1 MGASGVH
8 VALGVLCAL
17 CVSALAGCGSA
28 GTGGLESAGPTS
40 PAVGPV
46 RLWPDLPPATNPPM
60 DYGESDIQ
68 RVPGIRVAGGDVRS
82 VDAVEVVR
90 AEVRAHPD
98 ARSGADGL
106 YEETARAIGACVS
119 APASCPVMRP
129 YHRDLTG
136 DGRDELIVGIRM
148 PEQQVAV
155 RVYRAEGGGLTRIM
169 STVDQVIS
177 VELAGRDLIM
187 RVGSAGIPGYEYRTA
202 WSWDERQGSML
213 PTRDEIVR
221 TGPSGGRS
229 PAGRASGPGPGSGS
243 GSGSGSE
250 AGSAFGSGSGSE
262 AGSGAGSAFGSGSG
276 SEVGS
281 GAGAASEAGSETRS
295 RSTSGP
301 ASAPAP
307 SGTAPVPAPPPEE
320 GP

>member
-1 MGASGVH
+1 MGPRGVH
-8 VALGVLCAL
+8 AAVGALCAL
-17 CVSALAGCGSA
+17 GALALAGCGSA

-46 RLWPDLPPATNPPM
+46 RLWPDLPPATNPPI

-68 RVPGIRVAGGDVRS
+68 RVPGIRVTGGDVRS
-82 VDAVEVVR
+82 ADAVEVVR
-90 AEVRAHPD
+90 AEVRARPD

-106 YEETARAIGACVS
+106 YEETARAVEACVR
-119 APASCPVMRP
+119 APAACPVMRP
-129 YHRDLTG
+129 YYRDLTG
-136 DGRDELIVGIRM
+136 DGREELIVGIRM

-155 RVYRAEGGGLTRIM
+155 RVYRAEEGGLTRIM

-221 TGPSGGRS
+221 AGPPGGPPEGRPPGSRSSGGPSSGGPSPSSPSPGGRS
-229 PAGRASGPGPGSGS
+229 SGS
-243 GSGSGSE
+243 G
-250 AGSAFGSGSGSE
+250 
-262 AGSGAGSAFGSGSG
+262 
-276 SEVGS
+276 
-281 GAGAASEAGSETRS
+281 
-295 RSTSGP
+295 
-301 ASAPAP
+301 PAP
-307 SGTAPVPAPPPEE
+307 SPVPPVLPVLPPE
-320 GP
+320 GAP

>member
-1 MGASGVH
+1 MGPRGVH
-8 VALGVLCAL
+8 VAVGAL
-17 CVSALAGCGSA
+17 CVLGALALAGCGSA
-28 GTGGLESAGPTS
+28 GTGGLESAGPSS

-46 RLWPDLPPATNPPM
+46 RLWPDLPPATNPPI

-68 RVPGIRVAGGDVRS
+68 RVPGIAVAGGDVRS

-106 YEETARAIGACVS
+106 YEETARAVEACVS
-119 APASCPVMRP
+119 APAACPVMRP
-129 YHRDLTG
+129 YYRDLTG

-155 RVYRAEGGGLTRIM
+155 RVYRAEKGGLTRIM
-169 STVDQVIS
+169 STVDQVIT

-221 TGPSGGRS
+221 ARPPGGPPAGGRPGDGRLPGNRPSGGPS
-229 PAGRASGPGPGSGS
+229 SGDRASGDASSGDRPSGS
-243 GSGSGSE
+243 PPSGGPASG
-250 AGSAFGSGSGSE
+250 ARPSGDQP
-262 AGSGAGSAFGSGSG
+262 SGAG
-276 SEVGS
+276 
-281 GAGAASEAGSETRS
+281 
-295 RSTSGP
+295 
-301 ASAPAP
+301 PAP
-307 SGTAPVPAPPPEE
+307 SPVSPALAAPPPPPEE
-320 GP
+320 TP

>member
-1 MGASGVH
+1 MGPRGVH
-8 VALGVLCAL
+8 AAVGALCAL
-17 CVSALAGCGSA
+17 ALAGCGSA

-46 RLWPDLPPATNPPM
+46 RLWPDLPPATNPPI

-68 RVPGIRVAGGDVRS
+68 RVPGIRVTGGDVRS
-82 VDAVEVVR
+82 ADAVEVVR
-90 AEVRAHPD
+90 AEVRARPD

-106 YEETARAIGACVS
+106 YEETARAVEACVR
-119 APASCPVMRP
+119 APAACPVMRP
-129 YHRDLTG
+129 YYRDLTG
-136 DGRDELIVGIRM
+136 DGREELIVGIRM

-155 RVYRAEGGGLTRIM
+155 RVYRAEEGGLTRIM

-221 TGPSGGRS
+221 AGPPGGPPEGRPPGSRPPGVPSSGGPSPSSPSPGGRS
-229 PAGRASGPGPGSGS
+229 SGS
-243 GSGSGSE
+243 G
-250 AGSAFGSGSGSE
+250 
-262 AGSGAGSAFGSGSG
+262 
-276 SEVGS
+276 
-281 GAGAASEAGSETRS
+281 
-295 RSTSGP
+295 
-301 ASAPAP
+301 PAP
-307 SGTAPVPAPPPEE
+307 SPVLPVPPPE
-320 GP
+320 GAP

>member
-1 MGASGVH
+1 M
-8 VALGVLCAL
+8 CAL
-17 CVSALAGCGSA
+17 SAPVLAGCGSA
-28 GTGGLESAGPTS
+28 GTGGLESAGPTR

-46 RLWPDLPPATNPPM
+46 RLWPDLPPATNPPI

-68 RVPGIRVAGGDVRS
+68 RVPGIRVTGDDVRS

-90 AEVRAHPD
+90 AEVRARPD
-98 ARSGADGL
+98 ARNGADGL
-106 YEETARAIGACVS
+106 YEETARAVGACVS
-119 APASCPVMRP
+119 EPASCPVMRP
-129 YHRDLTG
+129 YYRDLTG

-155 RVYRAEGGGLTRIM
+155 RVYRAEKGGLTRIM

-221 TGPSGGRS
+221 AGRPGGRPPGARPSGTG
-229 PAGRASGPGPGSGS
+229 
-243 GSGSGSE
+243 
-250 AGSAFGSGSGSE
+250 
-262 AGSGAGSAFGSGSG
+262 
-276 SEVGS
+276 
-281 GAGAASEAGSETRS
+281 
-295 RSTSGP
+295 
-301 ASAPAP
+301 P
-307 SGTAPVPAPPPEE
+307 SGTAPSGAEPAGAEPSPAPPSTPSPAPPPTLPPPSEE
-320 GP
+320 SP